1 MVIIE
6 TTEDLLKALRE
17 NEDFLAAARQ
27 EIYTQDLLAL
37 PGEFREYSSKTD
49 ARLETIEGDIHGLKT
64 DTQEMKGDIHGLK
77 SDVQEMK
84 SDIHGLKTDVQD
96 TKSDIH
102 DVKANVQ
109 DMRGFDLERRMTSR
123 LRQQIGTALGLTT
136 VRAVWTARNAAQAAG
151 RARRFERDTE
161 EASEIGTISHAE
173 ADRLIDTDMVL
184 SGLKAMPGET
194 VYIAVEASGVIKSHD
209 IERAR
214 ESADI
219 LRRLYD
225 TEATPAVYGFRI
237 EQPQVEEAQ
246 ADPASNLPEVHVFM
260 EEERA

>member
-1 MVIIE
+1 MVVIE
-6 TTEDLLKALRE
+6 TTEDFLKALRE
-17 NEDFLAAARQ
+17 NEDFLAAARR

-64 DTQEMKGDIHGLK
+64 DIQD
-77 SDVQEMK
+77 MK

-102 DVKANVQ
+102 DVKVDVQ

-136 VRAVWTARNAAQAAG
+136 VRAVWTARNAAQATG

-161 EASEIGTISHAE
+161 EASEKGTISHAE
-173 ADRLIDTDMVL
+173 ADRLVDTDMIL
-184 SGLKAMPGET
+184 SGLEATLGET
-194 VYIAVEASGVIKSHD
+194 VYVAVEASGVIKSGD

-219 LRRLYD
+219 LRRLYKA
-225 TEATPAVYGFRI
+225 EAKPAVYGYRI
-237 EQPQVEEAQ
+237 EQPQVVEAQ
-246 ADPASNLPEVHVFM
+246 ADSKAGLPEVRVFL
-260 EEERA
+260 EAERS